1 MYVGTV
7 FWIVSL
13 IRTPAHATRMPS
25 GRDVFGVD
33 DLYLAAK
40 MSREAYEVLV
50 ALSTSP
56 TDLAHS
62 NHYMMTLALAGGKE
76 GLVS

>member
-7 FWIVSL
+7 FWMVSL
-13 IRTPAHATRMPS
+13 TRTPAHATRMPS

-33 DLYLAAK
+33 DLYFAARI
-40 MSREAYEVLV
+40 SREAYEVLV
-50 ALSTSP
+50 ARSTSP

-62 NHYMMTLALAGGKE
+62 SHYMMTFALAGGKE